1 MVPRVG
7 ICPLPNVLHGV
18 HPDLLRRVDKVP
30 QSRGKQPPPR
40 LHWWHN
46 SPNTFL
52 NWSLHWWNFH
62 QQTFLTSEITS
73 VGLGANSE
81 VLKFYQKPQ
90 TMAFLTESRQSD
102 ASPVWWSLIFHSV
115 ETDLWIGLRGK
126 RMILRNLY
134 FLCLITQVIVSTAR

>member
-1 MVPRVG
+1 MLRVG
-7 ICPLPNVLHGV
+7 ICPLPNVLYGI
-18 HPDLLRRVDKVP
+18 HPDLLRRVGKVP
-30 QSRGKQPPPR
+30 QSRGKRPPPR

-46 SPNTFL
+46 SPNTLL

-62 QQTFLTSEITS
+62 QQIFLTSEITS
-73 VGLGANSE
+73 VRLGANSE

-115 ETDLWIGLRGK
+115 EIDLWIGPRGK
-126 RMILRNLY
+126 RMMLRNLY